1 MQAHA
6 EGMYPSAH
14 RVRSALPR
22 FLDMRDAMVRE
33 EWKKTLRELGLD
45 HEKN

>member
-1 MQAHA
+1 
-6 EGMYPSAH
+6 
-14 RVRSALPR
+14 
-22 FLDMRDAMVRE
+22 MRDAMVRE